1 MFRVLTNAL
10 DTRQEMYVQH
20 KGEARSCSYCC
31 SGKAV
36 SVKYSE
42 RVFVALGIQHEMGMR
57 HIVICGR
64 PALQHF
70 STLSHKRHDFGKK
83 KLLNVKCVLFFS
95 TTFTLKISHSMKK

>member
-10 DTRQEMYVQH
+10 DARQAMYVQH
-20 KGEARSCSYCC
+20 NVEARSCSHCC
-31 SGKAV
+31 SGKAI

-42 RVFVALGIQHEMGMR
+42 RVFVALGIQHEMSMR

-70 STLSHKRHDFGKK
+70 STLSHKRHDFGEK
-83 KLLNVKCVLFFS
+83 KLSNIKCVFCFS
-95 TTFTLKISHSMKK
+95 LQLLS